1 MSEVPF
7 NVSARTAR
15 LIGQENFATADGAVI
30 ELVKNCYDAD
40 ASVCLL
46 ILDKFTDSLY
56 LIDNGDGMT
65 EEILRT
71 HWMTIGTDNKQFNFK
86 SIKQRVKT
94 GAKGIGRFALD
105 RLGKQCE
112 MITRTAEHT
121 AVEWAVDWT
130 QFEQKN
136 KNISDIYA
144 TVNQISSFE
153 FNPYIAQLARDLNIP
168 SEVLAQWGENK
179 GTIVKIK
186 SLKDEWD
193 EKSIKDLYSNL
204 EILIPPLETNV
215 FKIFF
220 YWTEKPNE
228 YGSVVS
234 ALFDDYDYK
243 LKAICKSDGDLE
255 VTVER
260 KELSVEGLVR
270 LGFFSKNKLAGEQ
283 YSEEAFKSGSYT
295 KHLNVTN
302 LLPGFKNIDNNKTLS
317 KVGPFD
323 FTFFFLKRG
332 GGQEKEEGHGKYPYN
347 SVSYHERAFWLDRFG
362 GVKIFRDNFRV
373 RPYGE
378 TNGSAFDWLDLGKRA
393 LSNPT
398 VTRPG
403 YRVRPQQVYGVIN
416 ISRLNNSHFQ
426 DKSSREGLQE
436 NEIFMVFKEILK
448 GLIEIFE
455 NDRNQIMMS
464 LKKIY
469 DEANP
474 KESAKEKAD
483 KLIRNRK
490 KTKTEGAT
498 QTPLPAPDLEKT
510 EEEEEVLIDAYEAI
524 KEEISD
530 LVDEQ
535 KLLRVLA
542 SAGLIVTS
550 FAHELKNLSDRIVP
564 RSEELRMILDKV
576 IDKDKLIGLPDYE
589 DPYTMLDDMKKQDER
604 LENWLKFALSA
615 VRKDKR
621 SRKII
626 NMVAYVEELNR
637 TWNSLLQKRGITLTI
652 DKRHFVEVNFNG
664 HEIDLDGIFNNLI
677 ANSIDAFKR
686 VDAEDNR
693 TIKLSFVFEAKAG
706 ITTVVYEDSGPG
718 LSEDITDPNII
729 FQPFF
734 TTKRER
740 RTGEKTGTGLGMWIV
755 KSSIESYKGTTEFL
769 ETRKGFKLKL
779 ILPHNI

>member
-1 MSEVPF
+1 MSQVPF

-40 ASVCLL
+40 ASICLV
-46 ILDKFTDSLY
+46 ILDTVTDSLY

-65 EEILRT
+65 EDVIRS
-71 HWMTIGTDNKQFNFK
+71 HWMTIGTDNKQFDFK
-86 SIKQRVKT
+86 SVKKRVKT

-112 MITRTAEHT
+112 MITKTADHT
-121 AVEWAVDWT
+121 AVIWTVDWT

-136 KNISDIYA
+136 KNISDIFA
-144 TVNQISSFE
+144 SVNQISSFE
-153 FNPYIAQLARDLNIP
+153 FDSYIAQLVSDLNIP
-168 SEVLAQWGENK
+168 SEILTQWEDNK
-179 GTIVKIK
+179 GTVIKIK
-186 SLKDEWD
+186 NLKDDWD
-193 EKSIKDLYSNL
+193 EKSIADLYSNL

-220 YWTEKPNE
+220 YWTEKPIE
-228 YGSVVS
+228 YGPVSS

-255 VTVER
+255 VIVER
-260 KELSVEGLVR
+260 KELNVDGLDR
-270 LGFFSKNKLAGEQ
+270 LGFFTKSKLSGEQ
-283 YSEEAFKSGSYT
+283 YSEEAFKNGSYT
-295 KHLNVTN
+295 KRLNVTN
-302 LLPGFKNIDNNKTLS
+302 LLPGFKNIDNNKILS

-347 SVSYHERAFWLDRFG
+347 AVSYHERAFWLDRFG

-416 ISRLNNSHFQ
+416 ISRLDNSYFQ

-448 GLIEIFE
+448 GIIEIFE

-469 DEANP
+469 DDANP
-474 KESAKEKAD
+474 KENAKAKAD
-483 KLIRNRK
+483 KLIKSRK
-490 KTKTEGAT
+490 KSKTDGSNV
-498 QTPLPAPDLEKT
+498 TPAIIQDGEKI

-524 KEEISD
+524 KEEIDD

-564 RSEELRMILDKV
+564 RSEEMRVILDKV
-576 IDKDKLIGLPDYE
+576 IDKDKLASLPDYE
-589 DPYTMLDDMKKQDER
+589 DPYIMLDDMKKQDAR

-637 TWNSLLQKRGITLTI
+637 TWVPLLEKRGIILTI
-652 DKRHFVEVNFNG
+652 DKKHFVEVNFSG

-686 VDAEDNR
+686 VDADDNR
-693 TIKLSFVFEAKAG
+693 IIKLSFVFEAKAG

-769 ETRKGFKLKL
+769 ETKNGFKLKL
-779 ILPHNI
+779 VLPHNI